1 MVAPG
6 PDSAALLPLLLRL
19 RRRVLRRLTLGNGLL
34 QVLEPKLQLVEVE
47 LLGPAAEL
55 MPE

>member
-1 MVAPG
+1 
-6 PDSAALLPLLLRL
+6 LC
-19 RRRVLRRLTLGNGLL
+19 RRVLCGLTLGNSLL
-34 QVLEPKLQLVEVE
+34 QVLKPKLQLVEIQ